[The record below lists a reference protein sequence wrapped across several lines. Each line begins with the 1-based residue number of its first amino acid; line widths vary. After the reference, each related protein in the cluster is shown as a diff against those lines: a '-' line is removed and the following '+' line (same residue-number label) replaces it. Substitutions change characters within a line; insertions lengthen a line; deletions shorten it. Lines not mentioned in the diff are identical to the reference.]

1 MKENFLSLTFIID
14 ESGSMSSS
22 RHDIIGGFNTFIE
35 DQKKEIKGDVNVS
48 LYTFNDDVKRVLV
61 NKNIIDVEKLSES
74 NYSPGGM
81 TSLNDAVGTAIN
93 EIGHE
98 LSKMPEEERPSTVM
112 FVIMTDG
119 FENSSKEF
127 SSSQIRDMI
136 KHQTDKYNWKFVY
149 LGTDIT
155 TTQMADDLGISCRGF
170 SSRKDVGTTMA
181 RMSQTALNY
190 RSMSTVEADAVLSNN
205 LNSMTAKYESD
216 LGIKIK

>member
-1 MKENFLSLTFIID
+1 MKENFLNLAFIID
-14 ESGSMSSS
+14 ESGSMTSS

-48 LYTFNDDVKRVLV
+48 LYTFSDGVRRVLV
-61 NKNIIDVEKLSES
+61 NKNISEVNNLSES
-74 NYSPGGM
+74 NYKPGGM
-81 TSLNDAVGTAIN
+81 TALNDAVGTAIN
-93 EIGHE
+93 EIGSE

-119 FENSSKEF
+119 WENSSKEF
-127 SSSQIRDMI
+127 KNSQIRDMI
-136 KHQTDKYNWKFVY
+136 KHQTEKYNWKFVY

-155 TTQMADDLGISCRGF
+155 TTKTADDLGINCRGF
-170 SSRKDVGTTMA
+170 SARNDISTTMS
-181 RMSQTALNY
+181 RMSQTALSY
-190 RSMSTVEADAVLSNN
+190 RSMNSVEADTVLADN

>member
-61 NKNIIDVEKLSES
+61 NKNIIDVENLSES
-74 NYSPGGM
+74 SYSPGGM

>member
-1 MKENFLSLTFIID
+1 MKENFLNLTFIID

-48 LYTFNDDVKRVLV
+48 LYTFSDDVKRVLV
-61 NKNIIDVEKLSES
+61 NRNIIDVENLSES

>member
-1 MKENFLSLTFIID
+1 MKENFLNLTFIID

-22 RHDIIGGFNTFIE
+22 RNDIIGGFNTFIE

-48 LYTFNDDVKRVLV
+48 LYTFNDNVKRILV
-61 NKNIIDVEKLSES
+61 NENITEVKNLSES

-93 EIGHE
+93 EIGSE
-98 LSKMPEEERPSTVM
+98 LSKMAEEERPSTVM

-119 FENSSKEF
+119 LENSSKEF
-127 SSSQIRDMI
+127 SSSRIRDMI

-155 TTQMADDLGISCRGF
+155 TTQTADDLGISCRGF
-170 SSRKDVGTTMA
+170 SSRKDVGATMA

-190 RSMSTVEADAVLSNN
+190 RSMSAVEADTVLSNS
-205 LNSMTAKYESD
+205 LDSMTAKYESD